1 MPSSPLTVLESPQV
15 PLIRRPRSTP
25 PVADL
30 ILSPPGPCPP
40 DILDHRG
47 PHNEPDHPR
56 TDEMPIHD
64 LMNVP
69 RYPLRRRQPVQ
80 LHPYVIDKLHYKQ
93 ALQNNPDAIITVRSP
108 RRNNRGPLDAYED
121 EENETQDPPNFVMDE
136 VDSHHRRSAD
146 HARGPDNNHA
156 AEPEDLRIEYAGI
169 LQEDFSTTD
178 EEEGEELR
186 ALSKEARKVL
196 RKRKKLPKK
205 AVKNMKVYPQA
216 YPLANLIEVNEQ
228 ETTRD
233 PILSVTTMVYLI
245 CN

>member
-1 MPSSPLTVLESPQV
+1 MPV
-15 PLIRRPRSTP
+15 
-25 PVADL
+25 
-30 ILSPPGPCPP
+30 
-40 DILDHRG
+40 
-47 PHNEPDHPR
+47 
-56 TDEMPIHD
+56 HD

-156 AEPEDLRIEYAGI
+156 VEPEDLRIEYAGI

-178 EEEGEELR
+178 EEEGEEFR